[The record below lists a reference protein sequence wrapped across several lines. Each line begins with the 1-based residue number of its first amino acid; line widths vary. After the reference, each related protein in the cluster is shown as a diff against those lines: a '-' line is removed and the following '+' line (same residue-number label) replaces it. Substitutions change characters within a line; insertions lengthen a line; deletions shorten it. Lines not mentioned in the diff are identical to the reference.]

1 MAFKLS
7 KFDVIRIPASPH
19 VVFRQLSYLLHVL
32 LRNLEVVDRY
42 VLVNPLCSFW
52 LRQND
57 KPILQAPPQAQLGD
71 AFPVFL
77 AQLEHGFV
85 LEKFVVLSSQRGV
98 SLNCDIVLAAV
109 LNGVAF
115 PKQGMDLKL
124 VDWRGNRRLLEKMG
138 KMMCKKITYSD
149 IFDFALFL

>member
-1 MAFKLS
+1 M
-7 KFDVIRIPASPH
+7 
-19 VVFRQLSYLLHVL
+19 VFRQLSYLLHVL

-42 VLVNPLCSFW
+42 VLVNPLRSFRF
-52 LRQND
+52 RQND
-57 KPILQAPPQAQLGD
+57 KPILQAPPQAQLRD

-124 VDWRGNRRLLEKMG
+124 VD
-138 KMMCKKITYSD
+138 
-149 IFDFALFL
+149 